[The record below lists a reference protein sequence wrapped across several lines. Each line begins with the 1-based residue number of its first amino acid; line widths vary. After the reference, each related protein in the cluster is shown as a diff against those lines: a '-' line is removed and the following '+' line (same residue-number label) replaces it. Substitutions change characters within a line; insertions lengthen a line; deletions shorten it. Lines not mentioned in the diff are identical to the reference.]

1 MIDLSLLFHDI
12 SGQYVDK
19 AEQDIFSEVS
29 IYFRT
34 GHGQA
39 DKVFLCTDEDEYQMN
54 LMNKTGVKEMLP
66 GYESGVLCADR
77 WCRLAFRRRKSV
89 P

>member
-1 MIDLSLLFHDI
+1 MLPIDRRGDAMIDLSLLFHDI

-19 AEQDIFSEVS
+19 AEQDIFSDVS

-39 DKVFLCTDEDEYQMN
+39 DKVFLCTDE
-54 LMNKTGVKEMLP
+54 LWML
-66 GYESGVLCADR
+66 G
-77 WCRLAFRRRKSV
+77 
-89 P
+89 